1 MELLTRRITQ
11 RKGKGKGKGDE
22 HKHRGSPEERSERV
36 TFDMKT
42 KTRAPKHLSENT
54 HHTRFR
60 KMIVAYVTPR
70 QSNMRF
76 R

>member
-1 MELLTRRITQ
+1 MELLMCRITQ
-11 RKGKGKGKGDE
+11 GKGKGKQDE
-22 HKHRGSPEERSERV
+22 HKHRWSPEERSKHV

-42 KTRAPKHLSENT
+42 KTRNT

-76 R
+76 Q